1 MAPDYRGICARY
13 LRPLVLL
20 CLSVGGFCLA
30 DASLALT
37 RAELYQAAVPVPDR
51 SEASKPA
58 AFEAALGMVLVRV
71 TGRRTAAEDPTFA
84 PLLGNA
90 RRYVQQ
96 YREAPDGKL
105 WVAFDGAAIDRW
117 LAQNNQPLWG
127 RERPSTYVW
136 LTVPGGAQAGSAQA
150 GGAQAGGAQAGGTQ
164 AGSVITAED
173 TSDIKAAVDAAAYQR
188 GVPVMWPSAADLQRN
203 HFDYAAVSSASAGTL
218 ADIAHRAGGEGT
230 LIGRANVAG
239 ATATVRWTFLFQDRS
254 SEFSGAPAEGIDRV
268 ADTYAG
274 LFAVS
279 GAAAPVVIEVSGVN
293 DLKDYAYVQS
303 YLESFAFISHVGVDA
318 LSGDVVRFRLT
329 TRGGA
334 AALQNALPSS
344 GRLQAGSA
352 GENGIQRF
360 ELRH

>member
-1 MAPDYRGICARY
+1 MARDYRGFCARY
-13 LRPLVLL
+13 LRPLALL
-20 CLSVGGFCLA
+20 WLSVAGLCLA

-37 RAELYQAAVPVPDR
+37 RAELYQATVPVPDR

-58 AFEAALGMVLVRV
+58 AFEAALRVVLVRV
-71 TGRRTAAEDPTFA
+71 TGRRTADGDPTFA
-84 PLLGNA
+84 PLFGNA

-96 YREAPDGKL
+96 YREAQDGQL
-105 WVAFDGAAIDRW
+105 WVAFDGAAIERW

-127 RERPSTYVW
+127 RERPSTFVW
-136 LTVPGGAQAGSAQA
+136 LTVPGSA
-150 GGAQAGGAQAGGTQ
+150 Q

-173 TSDIKAAVDAAAYQR
+173 TSDIKAAIDAAAYQR
-188 GVPVMWPSAADLQRN
+188 GAPVIWPSSADLQRN
-203 HFDYAAVSSASAGTL
+203 HLDYAAVGAASVGTL

-230 LIGRANVAG
+230 LIGRANMGG
-239 ATATVRWTFLFQDRS
+239 AAAVVRWTFLFQDRS
-254 SEFSGAPAEGIDRV
+254 SEFSGAPAEGIHRA

-279 GAAAPVVIEVSGVN
+279 GAAAPLVVEIGGVS

-303 YLESFAFISHVGVDA
+303 YLESFAFISHVGVEA

-329 TRGGA
+329 SRGGA
-334 AALQNALPSS
+334 EALQNALPMS
-344 GRLQAGSA
+344 GRLQPGSA
-352 GENGIQRF
+352 GENGVQRF

>member
-1 MAPDYRGICARY
+1 MASDYRGICARY

-20 CLSVGGFCLA
+20 CLSVAGFCLA
-30 DASLALT
+30 EASLALT
-37 RAELYQAAVPVPDR
+37 RTELYQAAVPVPDR

-58 AFEAALGMVLVRV
+58 AFEAALGVVLVRV
-71 TGRRTAAEDPTFA
+71 TGRRTAAADPTFA

-96 YREAPDGKL
+96 YREAQDGKL
-105 WVAFDGAAIDRW
+105 WVAFDGAAIERW

-127 RERPSTYVW
+127 RERPSTFVW
-136 LTVPGGAQAGSAQA
+136 LTVPGGAQAGS
-150 GGAQAGGAQAGGTQ
+150 
-164 AGSVITAED
+164 VITIED
-173 TSDIKAAVDAAAYQR
+173 TSDIKAAIDAAAAQR
-188 GVPVMWPSAADLQRN
+188 GAPVIWPSTADLQRS
-203 HFDYAAVSSASAGTL
+203 HLDYAAVSSSSPATL
-218 ADIAHRAGGEGT
+218 ADLAHRAGSEGT
-230 LIGRANVAG
+230 LIGRANLAG
-239 ATATVRWTFLFQDRS
+239 AAGTVRWTFLFQDRS

-274 LFAVS
+274 MFAVS
-279 GAAAPVVIEVSGVN
+279 GAAAPVVIEIGGVN

-303 YLESFAFISHVGVDA
+303 YLESFAFISHVGVEA
-318 LSGDVVRFRLT
+318 LSGAVVRFRLT

-334 AALQNALPSS
+334 EALQNALPSS
-344 GRLQAGSA
+344 GRLQAGNP

>member
-1 MAPDYRGICARY
+1 MAPDYRDICARY

-20 CLSVGGFCLA
+20 CLSVAGFCLA

-37 RAELYQAAVPVPDR
+37 RTELYQAAVPVPDR

-58 AFEAALGMVLVRV
+58 AFQAALGVVLVRV
-71 TGRRTAAEDPTFA
+71 TGRRTAAEDATFA

-96 YREAPDGKL
+96 YREAQDGKL
-105 WVAFDGAAIDRW
+105 WVAFDGGAIERW

-127 RERPSTYVW
+127 RERPSTFVW
-136 LTVPGGAQAGSAQA
+136 LTVPGGT
-150 GGAQAGGAQAGGTQ
+150 QAGGTQ

-173 TSDIKAAVDAAAYQR
+173 TSDIKTAIDAAASQR
-188 GVPVMWPSAADLQRN
+188 GAPVMWPSTAELQRN
-203 HFDYAAVSSASAGTL
+203 HLDYGTVSSSSAGTL
-218 ADIAHRAGGEGT
+218 ADIAHRAGSEGT
-230 LIGRANVAG
+230 LIGRANGAG
-239 ATATVRWTFLFQDRS
+239 ATVRWTFLFQDRS

-274 LFAVS
+274 MFAVS
-279 GAAAPVVIEVSGVN
+279 GAAAPVVIEISGVN

-303 YLESFAFISHVGVDA
+303 YLESFAFISHVGVEA

-334 AALQNALPSS
+334 GALQNALPSS

-352 GENGIQRF
+352 AENGIQRF